1 MILPKI
7 SLLQNI
13 NKKGQRGKK
22 KFVRVFSCLFGWFC
36 LFAICF
42 VVGFDFFFPEKIST
56 QRLNI
61 ETTSKGLQNQIK
73 PIETRL
79 HPSFSAHDHVTF
91 NKFEISLVH
100 NNDCAVKG
108 FSDNFGF

>member
-13 NKKGQRGKK
+13 NKKRQRGKK
-22 KFVRVFSCLFGWFC
+22 KFVRVFSSLFGWFC
-36 LFAICF
+36 LFAICL
-42 VVGFDFFFPEKIST
+42 VVGFDFFFPEQIST
-56 QRLNI
+56 QRSAV
-61 ETTSKGLQNQIK
+61 SKALQNQIK
-73 PIETRL
+73 PTKTRL

>member
-1 MILPKI
+1 MLEF
-7 SLLQNI
+7 SL
-13 NKKGQRGKK
+13 
-22 KFVRVFSCLFGWFC
+22 VCL
-36 LFAICF
+36 
-42 VVGFDFFFPEKIST
+42 VGFACLLFVLLLVFIFFPEQIST

-73 PIETRL
+73 PIESRL

-91 NKFEISLVH
+91 NKFEISLVY